1 MRAAVIRHERMVSL
15 GNFDSVL
22 RAHGYDIEVL
32 DAGLASSAPGEFAAA
47 LATAADA
54 DLLVVLGSAR
64 GVYEADRHAFIA
76 PEIAFVRER
85 LASARP
91 TLGVCFGAQ
100 LIAAALG
107 EEVRPGATVE
117 IGYREVT
124 PTDAGLESPVR
135 HVAGVPVAEWHGDTF
150 DLPRGTERLASSA
163 AYANEAF
170 GIGDWMLAVQFH
182 PELTDEM
189 HEEWLVAD
197 AAYVDA
203 AGYDPEALRAER
215 ARYGEGMQAVSQR
228 MLAEYLEHLPGLHPS
243 PGRAT

>member
-15 GNFDSVL
+15 GNFEPVL
-22 RAHGYDIEVL
+22 RAHGYEVETV
-32 DAGLASSAPGEFAAA
+32 DADLAESSPDDFAAA
-47 LATAADA
+47 LTAAADA
-54 DLLVVLGSAR
+54 ELLIVLGSAR
-64 GVYEADRHAFIA
+64 SVHEADRHAFIA
-76 PEIAFVRER
+76 PEIAVVRER
-85 LASARP
+85 LAAARP

-100 LIAAALG
+100 LIAASLG

-124 PTDAGLESPVR
+124 PTEAGLHSPVR

-150 DLPRGTERLASSA
+150 DLPPGVELLASSS
-163 AYANEAF
+163 AYENEAF

-189 HEEWLVAD
+189 HEEWLVTD
-197 AAYVDA
+197 AVYVAA

-215 ARYGEGMQAVSQR
+215 ARYGEGMQAASQR
-228 MLAEYLEHLPGLHPS
+228 MLAEYLERLPAPHPS
-243 PGRAT
+243 PGRAK